1 MPKGKAGGKT
11 KAKTV
16 SRSIKEKK
24 RDVKKLEEELWKE
37 VEATVKHPSGVTGAK
52 CRFFIQLGADPKRD
66 VVAKLK
72 KRYPFSTK
80 ILKVVTKANKTWYKL
95 VYGCF
100 SRVEDAKTSL
110 EDLKA
115 AIEQSWTL
123 MKKLRVVEGCGTCA
137 TVKPGGGCCGAG
149 IENWYDPYVL
159 LMNLMLGREIP
170 DQRPDKTSCLF
181 LGPTGCRL
189 IARFHFCIDYLCHDI
204 KERLSQTDM
213 EKLCAQNG
221 REIYMGWQLENIL
234 RERLHA
240 WQ

>member
-1 MPKGKAGGKT
+1 MKAFSQK
-11 KAKTV
+11 
-16 SRSIKEKK
+16 SEFLPDISIKEKIK
-24 RDVKKLEEELWKE
+24 TAREMWSMHGDALM
-37 VEATVKHPSGVTGAK
+37 ADTGVHA
-52 CRFFIQLGADPKRD
+52 
-66 VVAKLK
+66 
-72 KRYPFSTK
+72 
-80 ILKVVTKANKTWYKL
+80 
-95 VYGCF
+95 
-100 SRVEDAKTSL
+100 SL